1 MSPPKKSLNKKSQK
15 NSRPPKTTCAKK
27 KVVIP
32 ALVLRIRPHGV
43 IFRPERFEISFV
55 LRSFEFLGS
64 TKVSPETR
72 ALGIEHGAESVLVG
86 KPCH

>member
-1 MSPPKKSLNKKSQK
+1 MHPKK
-15 NSRPPKTTCAKK
+15 NSRPQKTKRAKK
-27 KVVIP
+27 KNVLIP
-32 ALVLRIRPHGV
+32 ALVLLIRPHGV

-55 LRSFEFLGS
+55 LRSFELLGR
-64 TKVSPETR
+64 KVSPETR